1 MSILLSR
8 PLLTL
13 THRFGQTSHP
23 YPLEGLLRPAVELN
37 TALLTL
43 AAAAAFWLTPQVFLM
58 GSVYGAMVGAI
69 LSLFGLRRLAQGL
82 FVLQYQRIINDCP
95 LYTINVDLLAKVP
108 GQVLLGRGFSWRNI
122 HTQRLYDLTRIE
134 SFERYLKCHEQN
146 PVGGRPEVHGV
157 GAMAERDMFLSH
169 DDRIG
174 HVLIYG
180 QSRSGKTRLIEMLI
194 EQDIAS
200 GHAVIL
206 IDPKGDAEL
215 FKRVLVA
222 ARRSGRMGHV
232 QVLDLGFVES
242 SVRYNPVGSWQAI
255 TEVAGRIATQL
266 PNSGDGQAFANFA
279 WRFVFIVAK
288 ALDEL
293 KMDIT
298 VESIKRHVMDFS
310 ELFRLYSAML
320 LKRDRMNVG
329 SADELL
335 KYFADNPQDNDVLNG
350 IISAFSYEKS
360 YYDKIT
366 ASLLPFLEKL
376 TALGAA
382 VSPDGKD
389 DLPELKLEDSIINK
403 KIVVLKLDGLSDH
416 EIAHAF
422 GAMFLSDLVSLAG
435 KLYKTREQ
443 FDPIY
448 VHADEFNDV
457 IGDDFLPLL
466 NKAAGAGV
474 MCHAYTQTDA
484 DIDVGFG
491 SNTKDSTKA
500 LVAKG
505 NFRTIGC
512 MRVGSQDTA
521 KFFISRVND
530 VQVKASIS
538 DTKMTDSDSP
548 RQGVSAATADR
559 IIAET
564 VPLIDAQS
572 LMRLPVGQF
581 FLAKNGGQIFKCR
594 TPLLNDDLKK
604 SVGSIEVRDLGKM
617 IKDINLGQFVFWD
630 ELSLEVRAA
639 MEAEHHKKQQKK
651 QQQKREAE
659 QAKKREQEKEVYKQK
674 PINFGNALNAA
685 LKNQD
690 NSQFTHQQ
698 EAAMAQN
705 EKNEKN
711 EKSKKNDS
719 NTAAANNDIS
729 EVETDDAEKEAV
741 SEAQLAFER
750 EQAEKWKW

>member
-1 MSILLSR
+1 M
-8 PLLTL
+8 
-13 THRFGQTSHP
+13 
-23 YPLEGLLRPAVELN
+23 RPAVELN
-37 TALLTL
+37 TAVLAL
-43 AAAAAFWLTPQVFLM
+43 AASSTFVLTPGIFLM
-58 GSVYGAMVGAI
+58 SGVYGASVGSLI
-69 LSLFGLRRLAQGL
+69 GLFGLRRLAQGL
-82 FVLQYQRIINDCP
+82 FVLQYQRILNQCP
-95 LYTINVDLLAKVP
+95 LYRVDVGLLGKIHDREAK
-108 GQVLLGRGFSWRNI
+108 VLLGRGFAWRNI

-134 SFERYLKCHEQN
+134 SFERYLKCHEEN
-146 PVGGRPEVHGV
+146 PQGGRPEVHGV
-157 GAMAERDMFLSH
+157 GALAERDMMLSH
-169 DDRIG
+169 DDRVG

-222 ARRSGRMGHV
+222 ARRAGRMQDL
-232 QVLDLGFVES
+232 QVLDLGFTQS
-242 SVRYNPVGSWQAI
+242 SVRYNPIGSWQAI

-279 WRFVFIVAK
+279 WRFVFIVAQ
-288 ALDEL
+288 ALDKL
-293 KMDIT
+293 HMDIT
-298 VESIKRHVMDFS
+298 VESIKRHVMDFT
-310 ELFRLYSAML
+310 ELFRLYSAKIL
-320 LKRDRMNVG
+320 DRDMSNVG
-329 SADELL
+329 SAEELL
-335 KYFADNPQDNDVLNG
+335 AYFAENPKVDDILNG

-382 VSPDGKD
+382 VSPDGEGV
-389 DLPELKLEDSIINK
+389 LPELSLEESITNK

-435 KLYKTREQ
+435 KLYKTREK

-484 DIDVGFG
+484 DIDKGFG

-512 MRVGSQDTA
+512 MRVGSIDTA
-521 KFFISRVND
+521 KFFTSRVND

-538 DTKMTDSDSP
+538 DTKITDSDSP
-548 RQGVSAATADR
+548 RQGTSAATADR
-559 IIAET
+559 IITET
-564 VPLIDAQS
+564 VPLIDTQS

-594 TPLLNDDLKK
+594 TPLLKDNLGE
-604 SVGSIEVRDLGKM
+604 SVGSIEVRDLAKM
-617 IKDINLGQFVFWD
+617 IRDINLGKFVFWD
-630 ELSLEVRAA
+630 ELDLKVRA
-639 MEAEHHKKQQKK
+639 ELLAEHEKK

-659 QAKKREQEKEVYKQK
+659 QAKKHEQEKEANKLE
-674 PINFGNALNAA
+674 PINFGGALSVA
-685 LKNQD
+685 LKNHD
-690 NSQFTHQQ
+690 NTHFRPQQ
-698 EAAMAQN
+698 ETDMSD
-705 EKNEKN
+705 K
-711 EKSKKNDS
+711 D
-719 NTAAANNDIS
+719 TAANDHQKINEVDVS
-729 EVETDDAEKEAV
+729 EEEKEKLHEEQQAIEREKAENAENAEK
-741 SEAQLAFER
+741 
-750 EQAEKWKW
+750 AEKWQW